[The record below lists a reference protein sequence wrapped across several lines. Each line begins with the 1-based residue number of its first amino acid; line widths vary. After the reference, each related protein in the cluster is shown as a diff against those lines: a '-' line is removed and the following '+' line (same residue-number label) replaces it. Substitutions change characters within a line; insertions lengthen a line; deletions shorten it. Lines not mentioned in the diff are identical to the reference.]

1 MIFFLCAHEE
11 ARNMPINYF
20 MTFIVVA
27 FHQVQTMC
35 RKNRQF
41 ELQKTFQGEND
52 VSIVK
57 YSVQV
62 QLKKGDFH
70 KNLNEMLIKFDEKK
84 SRQRALQPIFIHQ
97 HFSAF
102 NCKSLVTFSYF

>member
-1 MIFFLCAHEE
+1 
-11 ARNMPINYF
+11 

-41 ELQKTFQGEND
+41 ELQKTFQGEKD
-52 VSIVK
+52 VSIVE

-70 KNLNEMLIKFDEKK
+70 KNLNEMLIKFDEKSPNNAYF
-84 SRQRALQPIFIHQ
+84 SRFSFINIFPLSIASH
-97 HFSAF
+97 
-102 NCKSLVTFSYF
+102 